1 MSINSATGA
10 VLVATNA
17 TPGAYTVI
25 YSYSPR
31 TNCDKQDTAVF
42 TVLTRDDITNTP
54 IRACD
59 SAQVNGTWYYTSQTV
74 VDNFTNQSGC
84 DSVETTVVKRSMYHP
99 KSKPYLLNWTR
110 VCVTDTAFALSG
122 GAPLGGVYSG
132 LVVDT
137 ATGLFDAAYAGLG
150 KHLFVYT
157 YVDLITGCSD
167 TAQDSIVVENCYIP
181 YCSYTQGFWG
191 SANGKANTCDSTNGL
206 TTLEIIKL
214 ILKDTSVVIGD
225 PAASC
230 SDKWRSFTMYEKDSL
245 NILAVLPAGGP
256 SKVLDPVRGR
266 CNGSNWTTMYNT
278 VFTSASGGAM
288 SPAIK
293 TKKNKPNIANTLVGQ
308 AMALSLNTLYDTTLS
323 SLVIAGDTI
332 HTEKSLDCDS
342 GRFTPAGSP
351 QTDVLPASLRT
362 YFGGGL
368 HGSATTCAC
377 Q

>member
-1 MSINSATGA
+1 M
-10 VLVATNA
+10 
-17 TPGAYTVI
+17 
-25 YSYSPR
+25 
-31 TNCDKQDTAVF
+31 
-42 TVLTRDDITNTP
+42 
-54 IRACD
+54 
-59 SAQVNGTWYYTSQTV
+59 
-74 VDNFTNQSGC
+74 
-84 DSVETTVVKRSMYHP
+84 
-99 KSKPYLLNWTR
+99 
-110 VCVTDTAFALSG
+110 
-122 GAPLGGVYSG
+122 YSG
-132 LVVDT
+132 LGVDT

-150 KHLFVYT
+150 KHLIVYT

-293 TKKNKPNIANTLVGQ
+293 TKKNKPNIANTLLGQ

-362 YFGGGL
+362 YFGGGYTVAQL
-368 HGSATTCAC
+368 LALANNALSGKYVPSGGDPSLGDLASALGTINEAFDECRLLIEFTSPSVSSSSPNPGPNQNANTSTNTSANNSTA
-377 Q
+377 